1 MLFRKLISAVVF
13 CSGAFVVQPA
23 SAFDLPTYFKSDK
36 MNENQHV
43 KPRSALSSYR
53 ASYQGALNSK
63 SYNDPQQANIKQVIL
78 QDYRRWQ
85 GVKYLWGGDS
95 KYGIDCSAFTRR
107 VLGELSVNLP
117 RTTSEQIHSGNHIAK
132 QQLKIG
138 DLVFFKTSPE
148 TRHVGVYVGNGQF
161 IHASKSMG
169 VTTSRLDDQYWEN
182 SYETSVRVI

>member
-1 MLFRKLISAVVF
+1 
-13 CSGAFVVQPA
+13 
-23 SAFDLPTYFKSDK
+23 
-36 MNENQHV
+36 MNENLHA
-43 KPRSALSSYR
+43 KHRSALSSYR

-63 SYNDPQQANIKQVIL
+63 SFNDPQQANIKQVIL

-85 GVKYLWGGDS
+85 GGKYLWGGDS

>member
-1 MLFRKLISAVVF
+1 
-13 CSGAFVVQPA
+13 
-23 SAFDLPTYFKSDK
+23 
-36 MNENQHV
+36 MNENLHA
-43 KPRSALSSYR
+43 KHRSALSSYR
-53 ASYQGALNSK
+53 ASYQGALNSN
-63 SYNDPQQANIKQVIL
+63 SFNDPQQANIKQIIL

-85 GVKYLWGGDS
+85 GVRYLWGGDS

-107 VLGELSVNLP
+107 VLGELSINLP
-117 RTTSEQIHSGNHIAK
+117 RTTSEQIHFGNHIAK

-169 VTTSRLDDQYWEN
+169 VTTSRLDDQYWES